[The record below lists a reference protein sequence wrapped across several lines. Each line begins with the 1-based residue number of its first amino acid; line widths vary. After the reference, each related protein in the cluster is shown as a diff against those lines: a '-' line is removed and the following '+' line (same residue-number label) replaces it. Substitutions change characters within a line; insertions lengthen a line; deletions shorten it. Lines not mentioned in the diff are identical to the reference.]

1 MDLKVTPKLP
11 SRLSGATCSVI
22 PTGSAVSSKNCGVSE
37 MYPTRED
44 SKIPG
49 GTKN

>member
-1 MDLKVTPKLP
+1 MDFEVTPKLP
-11 SRLSGATCSVI
+11 SRLAGATCSVV

-37 MYPTRED
+37 MHPTHED

-49 GTKN
+49 ETKN